1 MESALNIS
9 QIEDAIRD
17 LIVAEASNLG
27 IEVSVPVAYPGGDL
41 VSVVIEQTPDGILI
55 HDAGF
60 AAMRLSQD
68 GIQISKAVG
77 ARLTEYAARFN
88 CTYSLGRV
96 SGRCDAS
103 SVGVTAA
110 LVANAARSVA
120 DYALEIKRHAEIDF
134 RQILS
139 EFLREIVGP
148 RLRENEEFKG
158 KSGRKYRVSAVLLN
172 PSQTSPINFV
182 SAVANRHAV
191 PASFAMLYD
200 LRESFVGV
208 ETDSVYD
215 DASDVREEDR
225 ILLSSVGSV
234 FGFMEAKHRFRA
246 LLGSVAGI
254 G

>member
-1 MESALNIS
+1 METALSIS
-9 QIEDAIRD
+9 QIEEAIRN
-17 LIVAEASNLG
+17 LIVAETSNLG

-41 VSVVIEQTPDGILI
+41 VSVVIEQTADGVLI

-60 AAMRLSQD
+60 AAMRLSQA
-68 GIQISKAVG
+68 GIQIGKAVG
-77 ARLTEYAARFN
+77 ARLTEYAARFD
-88 CTYSLGRV
+88 CTYSRGRV
-96 SGRCDAS
+96 SARCDAGS
-103 SVGVTAA
+103 IGVTAA

-120 DYALEIKRHAEIDF
+120 DYALEIRRHAEVDF
-134 RQILS
+134 RQLLS
-139 EFLREIVGP
+139 DLLREIVGP

-158 KSGRKYRVSAVLLN
+158 KSGRKYRVSAVLLD
-172 PSQTSPINFV
+172 PAQTSPINFV

-191 PASFAMLYD
+191 PISFATLFD

-225 ILLSSVGSV
+225 ILLSSVSSV

-246 LLGSVAGI
+246 LLGSVAGV